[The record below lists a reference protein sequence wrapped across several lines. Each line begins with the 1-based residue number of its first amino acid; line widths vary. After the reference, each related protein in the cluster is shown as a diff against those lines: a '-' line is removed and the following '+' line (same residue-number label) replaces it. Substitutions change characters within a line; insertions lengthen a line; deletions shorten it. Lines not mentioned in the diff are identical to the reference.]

1 MGRAGSSR
9 SRDRTPHPKALR
21 SGSPDTSRVGPS
33 VVKWMQHGPPSPS
46 SNPGGLASA
55 VREERCVDGEVGA
68 GHRRPQ
74 RLQPLDAAPTL
85 SPISPIAQRSILN
98 LASGAIRGNP
108 LGVHY
113 SASKGG
119 GVSMT
124 PALARHGIRV
134 NAIAPGLTDAAQ
146 PRYGNS
152 EAELAENEGP
162 QRSASTRFERSS
174 RAAAVPRP
182 CPAWSESSD
191 LTRSSPADP

>member
-1 MGRAGSSR
+1 
-9 SRDRTPHPKALR
+9 
-21 SGSPDTSRVGPS
+21 
-33 VVKWMQHGPPSPS
+33 MQHGPPSPS

-98 LASGAIRGNP
+98 LASGAIRSNP

-134 NAIAPGLTDAAQ
+134 NAIAPGLTDTAQ

-162 QRSASTRFERSS
+162 ERSARYPIREIRPGGCCA
-174 RAAAVPRP
+174 RAVPGAVKIFGPYPIFSR
-182 CPAWSESSD
+182 
-191 LTRSSPADP
+191 DP